1 MSDAESWSEDA
12 ESWSEDAESW
22 SEIAE
27 EWSRSWGS
35 FPRPVHLRLL
45 EACRVEAGTRVLD
58 VGCGSGEL
66 LAALTQRG
74 ARAAGLD
81 PSIGMVERACRTAP
95 DAEVRQGSWR
105 SIPWPDASF
114 DVVTAVNALQYA
126 DDTSAAVAEALR
138 VVRPGG
144 VVAIANWADRALNDL
159 DAIEGALAA
168 ASGDETPPDGD
179 LRIPGGL
186 EAVLEESGLELV
198 EAGVVDVPWTPVD
211 DAALL
216 RGVLLDEDPHPD
228 DSRVVLDAAAPFRRA
243 DGAYVLANVFR
254 YAVGRAPAVAR

>member
-1 MSDAESWSEDA
+1 MSDADN
-12 ESWSEDAESW
+12 W

-66 LAALTQRG
+66 LAALRERG

-81 PSIGMVERACRTAP
+81 PASGMVERARRRAP
-95 DAEVRQGSWR
+95 DAEVREGSWQ
-105 SIPWPDASF
+105 SVPWPDATF

-126 DDTSAAVAEALR
+126 DDTSAAVAEARR
-138 VVRPGG
+138 VVRRGG
-144 VVAIANWADRALNDL
+144 VIAVANWADRALNDL
-159 DAIEGALAA
+159 DAIESALAA

-179 LRIPGGL
+179 LRLPGGL
-186 EAVLEESGLELV
+186 EAVLEDAGLDLV
-198 EAGVVDVPWTPVD
+198 EAGVVDVPWEPSD
-211 DAALL
+211 DDALL

-228 DSRVVLDAAAPFRRA
+228 DSSVVLDAAAPFRRPEGGYA
-243 DGAYVLANVFR
+243 LANVFR
-254 YAVGRAPAVAR
+254 YAVGRAPEAAR